1 MILGVLPEEVIL
13 KNNKKKKVD
22 LVGLLISDYSM

>member
-13 KNNKKKKVD
+13 KNNNKKKVD